1 MEVYQK
7 LQEIR
12 KRPGM
17 YLGRNSLELL
27 KSYMD
32 GYMQAY
38 QDIGS
43 NIDLSFFTEFQKYIQ
58 EYYNVLT
65 SHNWANIIRFYSTD
79 DRDALELF
87 FVHVDKF
94 NEEYKK
100 I

>member
-1 MEVYQK
+1 
-7 LQEIR
+7 
-12 KRPGM
+12 M

-43 NIDLSFFTEFQKYIQ
+43 NIDLAYFTEFQRYIQ

-65 SHNWANIIRFYSTD
+65 SHNGASIILFYSTD
-79 DRDALELF
+79 DRGALELF
-87 FVHVDKF
+87 FVHVDEF
-94 NEEYKK
+94 NKK
-100 I
+100 YLRSEC